1 MWPSQVV
8 QMRTALNPAAL
19 TPSIVAWVHLGLPQ
33 TVSPDTPLLMA
44 SIWLPIFQPGPIAS
58 NTICDVTG
66 VVAATAGATNASWVT
81 PTDTDLPPQETVRVP
96 APASVFR
103 LAPACTLTVEWWS
116 LSILPVSMT
125 SQDASDVT
133 WGWVEEVTVKVSSP
147 PERLKESVLLLT
159 VSSTSG

>member
-1 MWPSQVV
+1 
-8 QMRTALNPAAL
+8 MRTALNPAAL

-44 SIWLPIFQPGPIAS
+44 SMWLPMFQPGPIAS
-58 NTICDVTG
+58 NTICAVRA

-103 LAPACTLTVEWWS
+103 LAPASTLTVVLWS
-116 LSILPVSMT
+116 LSILPVSIT
-125 SQDASDVT
+125 SQDASDET
-133 WGWVEEVTVKVSSP
+133 WGWVEEETVKVSSP
-147 PERLKESVLLLT
+147 PERPKAREVLLT